1 MSGGNYDYSQ
11 LHQII
16 ERQYAKSKSDSNYKF
31 GDFNIDNWF
40 LEETF
45 KFGKG
50 YVKPSNYL
58 STVANKI
65 IEKSRRLDSGEIDEP
80 LYLHI

>member
-1 MSGGNYDYSQ
+1 MSGNYDYSQ
-11 LHQII
+11 LHDII
-16 ERQYAKSKSDSNYKF
+16 QRQYAQSKSKSKGYKF
-31 GDFNIDNWF
+31 DNWF

-58 STVANKI
+58 SNVANKI
-65 IEKSRRLDSGEIDEP
+65 VENSTRLGSSSDDIDEP

>member
-1 MSGGNYDYSQ
+1 MSENYNYSQ
-11 LHQII
+11 LHKII
-16 ERQYAKSKSDSNYKF
+16 QRQYAKSANPDYNF
-31 GDFNIDNWF
+31 PNFDNWF

-58 STVANKI
+58 NNVANKI
-65 IEKSRRLDSGEIDEP
+65 VEKSNRLDSNSDNIDEP

>member
-1 MSGGNYDYSQ
+1 MSGNYDYSQ

-16 ERQYAKSKSDSNYKF
+16 ERQYAKSKSGDYKM
-31 GDFNIDNWF
+31 GDFNFDWF

-65 IEKSRRLDSGEIDEP
+65 VEKSRRLDSNSGGIDEA

>member
-1 MSGGNYDYSQ
+1 MSEGERSNYNYSQ
-11 LHQII
+11 LHDII
-16 ERQYAKSKSDSNYKF
+16 QKQYAKAKSKSGAY
-31 GDFNIDNWF
+31 DNWF

-58 STVANKI
+58 STIANKI
-65 IEKSRRLDSGEIDEP
+65 VETSKRLDSSGDKIDEP

>member
-1 MSGGNYDYSQ
+1 MKMSGNYNYSQ
-11 LHQII
+11 LHDII
-16 ERQYAKSKSDSNYKF
+16 QRQYAKSQSKSEGYKF
-31 GDFNIDNWF
+31 DNWF

-58 STVANKI
+58 KNVANKI
-65 IEKSRRLDSGEIDEP
+65 VEKSRRLDSSSDEIDEP

>member
-1 MSGGNYDYSQ
+1 MSEGERSNYNYSQ
-11 LHQII
+11 LHDII
-16 ERQYAKSKSDSNYKF
+16 QKQYAKAKSGAY
-31 GDFNIDNWF
+31 DNWF

-58 STVANKI
+58 SNVANKI
-65 IEKSRRLDSGEIDEP
+65 VENSKRLDSSSDDIDEP

>member
-11 LHQII
+11 LHEII
-16 ERQYAKSKSDSNYKF
+16 EKQYAQSTSKTDYNF
-31 GDFNIDNWF
+31 DNWF

-58 STVANKI
+58 SNVANKI
-65 IEKSRRLDSGEIDEP
+65 IEKSRRLDNNDGIDEP

>member
-1 MSGGNYDYSQ
+1 MSGNYNYSQ
-11 LHQII
+11 LHDII
-16 ERQYAKSKSDSNYKF
+16 QRQYAKSQSKSGGYNF
-31 GDFNIDNWF
+31 DNWF

-58 STVANKI
+58 SNVANKI
-65 IEKSRRLDSGEIDEP
+65 VENSKRLGSSSDDIDEP